1 MDENK
6 KKNKQIINKYENK
19 VNQLN
24 DNLKISSNKIEEQN
38 NQIINLNLVNNQLN
52 SNYDDQLLSESGK
65 EINNFISKL
74 ETERV
79 LYNKNLTILKKI
91 IKK

>member
-52 SNYDDQLLSESGK
+52 SNYDDQLLSES
-65 EINNFISKL
+65 
-74 ETERV
+74 
-79 LYNKNLTILKKI
+79 
-91 IKK
+91 

>member
-74 ETERV
+74 
-79 LYNKNLTILKKI
+79 YNKNLTKLKK
-91 IKK
+91 K

>member
-1 MDENK
+1 MDEDK

-38 NQIINLNLVNNQLN
+38 NQ
-52 SNYDDQLLSESGK
+52 LL
-65 EINNFISKL
+65 I
-74 ETERV
+74 
-79 LYNKNLTILKKI
+79 
-91 IKK
+91 